1 MKNCLI
7 ITTKFPPSG
16 GIGVQ
21 RVTKFAKY
29 MPEYGYNPIVVT
41 IPEWSDRSKKDPSM
55 LKELSPELE
64 VHRPFYFDYR
74 KIVPGDIAK
83 LFKGI
88 ERKYLFPDSFRI
100 WCPSAMRTVK
110 KIASQKKID
119 AVFVTCK
126 SFSLMRLIKPLR
138 ELLGVPV
145 ILDLRDPFSFNY
157 YNIDKPE
164 KYKKRVLELEIEA
177 FAHASAV
184 TTVTPFIADKYRSL
198 YPGSQVHKITN
209 GYDPAD
215 FPDPATVRKSSELKQ
230 FAIGYNG
237 TFSKMVPLEPV
248 AKALSEIYD
257 GTGIRISLN
266 IATPMDVSAV
276 RKSLKGLIDRGLLN
290 HLGFLPHKESIL
302 RLYDSNLLLMSL
314 ADDKKTEGVYS
325 GKILEYLNIDRPVLL
340 LNKKGSNLDD
350 LIISTRKGVTVEIND
365 GNGIKETIL
374 QFYEAWKNGTA
385 NAGPDRNETGKY
397 SFDNLTKNLTD
408 IMNNLIERNKNEN

>member
-21 RVTKFAKY
+21 RVTKFCKY
-29 MPEYGYNPIVVT
+29 LPEYGYDPIVVT
-41 IPEWSDRSKKDPSM
+41 IPVWSDRSKKDPSM

-64 VHRPFYFDYR
+64 IHRPFYYDYR

-88 ERKYLFPDSFRI
+88 ERRYLFPDSFRI
-100 WCPSAMRTVK
+100 WCPFALRTVK
-110 KIASQKKID
+110 KIAAEKKID

-126 SFSLMRLIKPLR
+126 SFSLMRLIKPLK

-164 KYKKRVLELEIEA
+164 KYMKRIEELEKEA

-184 TTVTPFIADKYRSL
+184 TTVTPFITEKYRSL
-198 YPGSQVHKITN
+198 YPGSKIYKITN
-209 GYDPAD
+209 GFDPAD
-215 FPDPATVRKSSELKQ
+215 FPDPGTVRKSSELQ
-230 FAIGYNG
+230 HFSIGYNG

-248 AKALSEIYD
+248 AKALCAIYD
-257 GTGIRISLN
+257 GTGIMISLN
-266 IATPMDVSAV
+266 IATPMDISAV
-276 RKSLKGLIDRGLLN
+276 RRSLKGLIERGLLN

-340 LNKKGSNLDD
+340 LNKKGGNLDD
-350 LIISTRKGVTVEIND
+350 LIISTRKGVTVGIND
-365 GNGIKETIL
+365 EKGIKDTIL
-374 QFYEAWKNGTA
+374 EFYEAWKNGTA
-385 NAGPDRNETGKY
+385 SAEPDMNEIQKY
-397 SFDNLTKNLTD
+397 SFKNLTKNLTN
-408 IMNNLIERNKNEN
+408 IMNDLINKGA

>member
-1 MKNCLI
+1 MNNCLI

-21 RVTKFAKY
+21 RVTKFCKY
-29 MPEYGYNPIVVT
+29 LPEYGYDPIVVT
-41 IPEWSDRSKKDPSM
+41 IPVWSDRSKKDPSM

-64 VHRPFYFDYR
+64 IHRPFYYDYR

-88 ERKYLFPDSFRI
+88 ERKFLFPDSFRI
-100 WCPSAMRTVK
+100 WCPFALRTIK
-110 KIASQKKID
+110 KIASEKKID

-126 SFSLMRLIKPLR
+126 SFSLMHLIKPLK

-164 KYKKRVLELEIEA
+164 KYKKRIEVLEKEA

-184 TTVTPFIADKYRSL
+184 TTVTPFITEKYRSL
-198 YPGSQVHKITN
+198 YPDSKIYKITN
-209 GYDPAD
+209 GFDPAD
-215 FPDPATVRKSSELKQ
+215 FPDPGTFRKSSELQ
-230 FAIGYNG
+230 HFSIGYNG

-248 AKALSEIYD
+248 AKALCAIYD
-257 GTGIRISLN
+257 ETGVMINLN
-266 IATPMDVSAV
+266 IATPMDISAV
-276 RKSLKGLIDRGLLN
+276 RRSLKGLIDRGLLN
-290 HLGFLPHKESIL
+290 HLGFLPHKKSIL
-302 RLYDSNLLLMSL
+302 RLYDSSLLLMSL

-340 LNKKGSNLDD
+340 LNKKGGNLDD
-350 LIISTRKGVTVEIND
+350 LIISARKGVTVGIND
-365 GNGIKETIL
+365 EKGIKDTIL
-374 QFYEAWKNGTA
+374 EFYEAWKNGTA
-385 NAGPDRNETGKY
+385 NAEPDMNEIQKY
-397 SFDNLTKNLTD
+397 SFKYLTKNLTD
-408 IMNNLIERNKNEN
+408 IMTDLINKGA

>member
-29 MPEYGYNPIVVT
+29 LPEFGYKPIVVT
-41 IPEWSDRSKKDPSM
+41 IPVWSDRSKKDPSM
-55 LKELSPELE
+55 LKEVDPILE

-74 KIVPGDIAK
+74 KIVPGDVAK
-83 LFKGI
+83 LFKGL

-100 WCPSAMRTVK
+100 WCPFALRTIK
-110 KIASQKKID
+110 KIASEKKID

-126 SFSLMRLIKPLR
+126 SFSLMRLIKPLK

-164 KYKKRVLELEIEA
+164 KYKKRILELEKEA
-177 FAHASAV
+177 FAHASAI
-184 TTVTPFIADKYRSL
+184 TTVTPFITEKYRSL
-198 YPGSQVHKITN
+198 YPNSKIYKITN
-209 GYDPAD
+209 GFDPSD
-215 FPDPATVRKSSELKQ
+215 FPEPSKVKPASELKE

-237 TFSKMVPLEPV
+237 TFSKMVPLDTV
-248 AKALSEIYD
+248 AKVLCRLFDEDKIAIK
-257 GTGIRISLN
+257 LN
-266 IATPMDVSAV
+266 LATPMDQSTVK
-276 RKSLKGLIDRGLLN
+276 RSLSGLIDRGLLN
-290 HLGFLPHKESIL
+290 FRGFLPHSESIL
-302 RLYDSNLLLMSL
+302 KLYDSNVLLMVL

-340 LNKKGSNLDD
+340 LNKKGSNLDE
-350 LIISTRKGVTVEIND
+350 LITSTKKGVTVNIND
-365 GNGIKETIL
+365 ENEIKEAIL
-374 QFYEAWKNGTA
+374 NFYGAWKEDTSA
-385 NAGPDRNETGKY
+385 SSPDLNEIMKY
-397 SFDNLTKNLTD
+397 DLKNLTND
-408 IMNNLIERNKNEN
+408 LSEIMNNLIKENSHEN